1 MNPTLLAT
9 QVADSGTKMGVGD
22 AAIVALVGYA
32 VVFLGIVML
41 MVILYISGSIFKKRD
56 EKLAAAKA
64 AETKTTAAAAAPAA
78 AKEIPAAPG
87 SAGHVKLNGIADR
100 DAAMIMAITAEKLQ
114 TPLNELRFIS
124 IKEVE

>member
-9 QVADSGTKMGVGD
+9 QVADSGTKMSAGD

-64 AETKTTAAAAAPAA
+64 AETKTTATAAPAA

-87 SAGHVKLNGIADR
+87 SAGRVKLNGIADR
-100 DAAMIMAITAEKLQ
+100 DAAMIMAITAEKLE

>member
-1 MNPTLLAT
+1 MNPTLLAA
-9 QVADSGTKMGVGD
+9 QVADSGTKMSVGD
-22 AAIVALVGYA
+22 AALVAIVGYG
-32 VVFLGIVML
+32 VVFLGIVFL
-41 MVILYISGSIFKKRD
+41 MIVMYITGSIFKKRD
-56 EKLAAAKA
+56 EKAAANA
-64 AETKTTAAAAAPAA
+64 ASAKSETKTAPAA

-100 DAAMIMAITAEKLQ
+100 DAAMIMAITAEKLE

>member
-9 QVADSGTKMGVGD
+9 QVADSGTKMSAGD

-32 VVFLGIVML
+32 VVFLGIVFL
-41 MVILYISGSIFKKRD
+41 MIVMYITGSIFKKRD
-56 EKLAAAKA
+56 AKLAAAKA
-64 AETKTTAAAAAPAA
+64 AETKTTATAAPAA

-87 SAGHVKLNGIADR
+87 SAGHIKLNGIADR
-100 DAAMIMAITAEKLQ
+100 DAAMIMAITADKLE